1 MRDTY
6 QTILLVDH
14 VAEAIDSIIDAC
26 SHIALRPVKVSTA
39 YNCDYAKE
47 LLNEHDFSLVIAG
60 LSETFTV
67 DDIASLAEFHA
78 PKPIL
83 VLMPEAK
90 CDQVLLALRKGAN
103 DVFIQSEIA
112 EKSADFSDS
121 IAKLLLLA
129 DLIEKKLHYRNELEK
144 SLSELQIDQQAALQI
159 QQNMLPDKE
168 LNVGGLLAR
177 YLLIPS
183 LYLSGDFVDVV
194 PIDAD
199 KTMFYLADVSGHGA
213 SSALVTVL
221 LKNMTNRLVRNY
233 NRSSS
238 FDILSPVNTLYR
250 INSELLETELGKH
263 LSIFVGLFDNKD
275 SSLTYAIGGHHP
287 MPILTDA
294 VGTRFLEGRGMPVG
308 LFPEPLFDERKLQ
321 LLDEFEITL
330 FSDGILEMLPE
341 GNMSAKEQR
350 LIDAVIAVNGA
361 GPDVIKEAL
370 LPDIINDAPDDIA
383 IMTVCRQ

>member
-1 MRDTY
+1 M
-6 QTILLVDH
+6 
-14 VAEAIDSIIDAC
+14 
-26 SHIALRPVKVSTA
+26 
-39 YNCDYAKE
+39 
-47 LLNEHDFSLVIAG
+47 
-60 LSETFTV
+60 
-67 DDIASLAEFHA
+67 
-78 PKPIL
+78 
-83 VLMPEAK
+83 
-90 CDQVLLALRKGAN
+90 
-103 DVFIQSEIA
+103 
-112 EKSADFSDS
+112 
-121 IAKLLLLA
+121 
-129 DLIEKKLHYRNELEK
+129 
-144 SLSELQIDQQAALQI
+144 
-159 QQNMLPDKE
+159 
-168 LNVGGLLAR
+168 
-177 YLLIPS
+177 
-183 LYLSGDFVDVV
+183 
-194 PIDAD
+194 
-199 KTMFYLADVSGHGA
+199 
-213 SSALVTVL
+213 
-221 LKNMTNRLVRNY
+221 
-233 NRSSS
+233 
-238 FDILSPVNTLYR
+238 NTLYR

>member
-14 VAEAIDSIIDAC
+14 VAEAIDSIVDAC
-26 SHIALRPVKVSTA
+26 SHIELRPVKVSTA

-47 LLNEHDFSLVIAG
+47 LLNEHDFSLIIAG

-67 DDIASLAEFHA
+67 DDIASLAELHS

-121 IAKLLLLA
+121 ISKLLLLA

-250 INSELLETELGKH
+250 INSELLDTGLGKH
-263 LSIFVGLFDNKD
+263 LSIFIGLFDSKEA
-275 SSLTYAIGGHHP
+275 SLTYAVGGHHP

-350 LIDAVIAVNGA
+350 LIDVVIAANGA

-370 LPDIINDAPDDIA
+370 LPNIINDAPDDIA

>member
-1 MRDTY
+1 MKHTY
-6 QTILLVDH
+6 QTILLVGH
-14 VAEAIDSIIDAC
+14 VAEAIDSIVAAC
-26 SHIALRPVKVSTA
+26 SQTELRPVKVSTA
-39 YNCDYAKE
+39 YNCEYAKE

-60 LSETFTV
+60 LSKTFTV
-67 DDIASLAEFHA
+67 DDIASLTELHS

-83 VLMPEAK
+83 VLLPEAD

-103 DVFIQSEIA
+103 DVFIQSEITDTNK
-112 EKSADFSDS
+112 EFSNS
-121 IAKLLLLA
+121 ISKLLLLA

-194 PIDAD
+194 SIDAD

-238 FDILSPVNTLYR
+238 FDILSPVSTLYR
-250 INSELLETELGKH
+250 INSELLDTGLGKH
-263 LSIFVGLFDNKD
+263 LSIFVGLFDNSD
-275 SSLTYAIGGHHP
+275 ASLTYAVGGHHP
-287 MPILTDA
+287 MPILTDKT
-294 VGTRFLEGRGMPVG
+294 GTRFLEGRGMPVG

-330 FSDGILEMLPE
+330 FSDGILEMLTE
-341 GNMSAKEQR
+341 ESVSAKEQK
-350 LIDAVIAVNGA
+350 LIDVVIATEGA
-361 GPDVIKEAL
+361 GPDMIKEAL
-370 LPDIINDAPDDIA
+370 LPGLIKDAPDDIA